1 MDVNALKKQSEEG
14 PKSAK
19 TVEASGRVQGPLFV
33 ITSSKASPVAVFY
46 SLYGLNDFAQNL
58 VQFLQTHMSCKP
70 LSSLV
75 HFLLK

>member
-46 SLYGLNDFAQNL
+46 SLYGLNDLHKIWFS
-58 VQFLQTHMSCKP
+58 FFKP
-70 LSSLV
+70 TCHLNPSLV
-75 HFLLK
+75 